1 MKEIEFRLSR
11 VHAAGWNAAR
21 HFSAA
26 GWGSFNAAEIDAL
39 NPHKQELERTRWLMG
54 FRGAVGMEGTK

>member
-1 MKEIEFRLSR
+1 MKEIEFHLSR

-26 GWGSFNAAEIDAL
+26 DGEPNAAEIDAL
-39 NPHKQELERTRWLMG
+39 NPHKLDPERTRWLMG
-54 FRGAVGMEGTK
+54 FRGARGTERAK